1 MHPTLIPKAF
11 GRGCIDQKTKP
22 MADQYKGGPSQSKGS
37 TSRGSNYTQIAIVL
51 LIVGILG
58 TLAYKSFKPGSG
70 FLGKPAEYQLQYMP
84 AEFEITIDP
93 ERALAILQHPKRNKR
108 EFDALVYDINT
119 DILKHVSNRMGLK
132 DSLRSE
138 VIREY
143 DRQHQEFAS
152 LYYNDFMRS
161 RDSTAV
167 EYEAWYEEGGSK
179 LIEIFEE
186 IASNYTC
193 FMVNKILAVVIRTRN
208 GNILAKGAD
217 LDNPCKIATGEALRP
232 LMARMEERAK
242 IDDFSQSKGMFQ
254 EKVENVIG
262 ELATIEVKDKKGINK
277 QLQTSI
283 WGMNVSETDVE
294 ITAISILKVGFRLDQ
309 QFQVDL
315 DERTKVVTITLPEPQ
330 ILSHEVLPKVEKL
343 DIGWMRELE
352 GTNINEGV
360 NALREAFRSDAIE
373 SDVFSR
379 AKDQAEELMNTMF
392 LPMVRGIGRD
402 YRIKVQFKQAPSRET
417 QGTIG

>member
-1 MHPTLIPKAF
+1 
-11 GRGCIDQKTKP
+11 
-22 MADQYKGGPSQSKGS
+22 MADQYQGDPSPSKDGKSRS
-37 TSRGSNYTQIAIVL
+37 TNYTQIAIVL

-58 TLAYKSFKPGSG
+58 TLVYKSFKPGSG
-70 FLGKPAEYQLQYMP
+70 FLAEPAEYQLQYMP
-84 AEFEITIDP
+84 ADFKISIDP
-93 ERALAILQHPKRNKR
+93 EQALAILQNPKRYKR
-108 EFDALVYDINT
+108 EFDVLVYDINT
-119 DILKHVSNRMGLK
+119 DILKHVSNRMGLN

-143 DRQHQEFAS
+143 DRQHKEFAG

-161 RDSTAV
+161 RDSTAAV
-167 EYEAWYEEGGSK
+167 YEAWYEEGGTK

-186 IASNYTC
+186 VASSYTC
-193 FMVNKILAVVIRTRN
+193 FMVNKVIAVVIRTRN

-217 LDNPCKIATGEALRP
+217 VDNPCKVATREALRP

-242 IDDFSQSKGMFQ
+242 IDDFSRSKGMFQ

-262 ELATIEVKDKKGINK
+262 ELATIEVKDKKGISK

-294 ITAISILKVGFRLDQ
+294 ITAISILKVGFKLDQ
-309 QFQVDL
+309 LFQVDL
-315 DERTKVVTITLPEPQ
+315 DERSKVVIITLPEPQ

-352 GTNINEGV
+352 GANINEGV
-360 NALREAFRSDAIE
+360 NALREAFRNDAIE
-373 SDVFSR
+373 SDVFTR
-379 AKDQAEELMNTMF
+379 AKGQAQELMNTMF

-402 YRIKVQFKQAPSRET
+402 YRIEVRFQQRPPRET
-417 QGTIG
+417 SGTLEVSE

>member
-1 MHPTLIPKAF
+1 
-11 GRGCIDQKTKP
+11 
-22 MADQYKGGPSQSKGS
+22 MADQYQEGSPPSKGGN
-37 TSRGSNYTQIAIVL
+37 SRGTNYTQIAIVL
-51 LIVGILG
+51 LITGILG
-58 TLAYKSFKPGSG
+58 TLAYKSYKPGSG
-70 FLGKPAEYQLQYMP
+70 FLAKPAEYQLQYMP
-84 AEFEITIDP
+84 ADFKISIDP
-93 ERALAILQHPKRNKR
+93 EDALRILQYPKRYKR

-119 DILKHVSNRMGLK
+119 DILKHVSNRMGLN
-132 DSLRSE
+132 DSLRNE

-143 DRQHQEFAS
+143 DVQHPEFAR
-152 LYYNDFMRS
+152 LYYSDFMRS
-161 RDSTAV
+161 RDSTAA
-167 EYEAWYEEGGSK
+167 EYEAWYEEGGGK
-179 LIEIFEE
+179 LIEVFEE
-186 IASNYTC
+186 VASNYTC

-208 GNILAKGAD
+208 GNILAKGSD
-217 LDNPCKIATGEALRP
+217 VNNPCAVATGEALRP

-242 IDDFSQSKGMFQ
+242 IDDFSRSKGMFQ

-262 ELATIEVKDKKGINK
+262 ELATIEVKDKKGISK

-315 DERTKVVTITLPEPQ
+315 DESSKVVTITLPEPI
-330 ILSHEVLPKVEKL
+330 ILSHEVLPKIEKL

-352 GTNINEGV
+352 GVNINEGV
-360 NALREAFRSDAIE
+360 NTLREAFRSEAIE
-373 SDVFSR
+373 SDVFRR
-379 AKDQAEELMNTMF
+379 AKVQATDLMNTMF

-402 YRIKVQFKQAPSRET
+402 YRIEVQFREGAERET